1 MSVPVSAAPDR
12 EARSRERTALPIE
25 TTIRVRAGQPWV
37 EITTTVEN
45 TAKDHRLRALFPL
58 GVEAESTTSQSPFD
72 VIERPRVAAEM
83 LAVQAA
89 QHPLEQWVTVGG
101 SFQAP
106 HDEAPA
112 GSALTVLTTGLY
124 EHELL
129 RDDEGTLALTLLRA
143 VDGLNMRK
151 HDPLGQDRTP
161 DAQCQ
166 RTLTFHYAVLPHQ
179 GTWEED
185 KVWKCAHALNTP
197 LLAMQTPEAER
208 QNPDYNRTRKPSPSG
223 RGAGC
228 DGPGLV
234 LEPDSLVLS
243 AYKMAQDRDTRI
255 VRFWNIGTQVAKGRV
270 GIPGAK
276 AAWRVNMNEER
287 QESLPII
294 DDGSVAISVKP
305 KEIVTIEFK

>member
-1 MSVPVSAAPDR
+1 
-12 EARSRERTALPIE
+12 
-25 TTIRVRAGQPWV
+25 
-37 EITTTVEN
+37 
-45 TAKDHRLRALFPL
+45 
-58 GVEAESTTSQSPFD
+58 
-72 VIERPRVAAEM
+72 
-83 LAVQAA
+83 
-89 QHPLEQWVTVGG
+89 
-101 SFQAP
+101 
-106 HDEAPA
+106 
-112 GSALTVLTTGLY
+112 
-124 EHELL
+124 
-129 RDDEGTLALTLLRA
+129 
-143 VDGLNMRK
+143 MRK